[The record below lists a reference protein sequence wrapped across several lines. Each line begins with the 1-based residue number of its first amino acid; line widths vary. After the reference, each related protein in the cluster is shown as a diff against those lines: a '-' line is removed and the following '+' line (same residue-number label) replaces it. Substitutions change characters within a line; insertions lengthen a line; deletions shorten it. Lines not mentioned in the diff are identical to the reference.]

1 MSWIKALLLL
11 SCIVLGCADLLTT
24 NVILELGMS
33 EANPIMRL
41 AQTSLGEWWLIPK
54 LGTTFV
60 GAWVLSLSNNLYGIA
75 VVVAFASTPVLNN
88 IILIAANVS

>member
-1 MSWIKALLLL
+1 MSWVKALLLL

-54 LGTTFV
+54 LGITFV
-60 GAWVLSLSNNLYGIA
+60 GAWTLSLSNNLYGISA
-75 VVVAFASTPVLNN
+75 VVAFASTPVLNN
-88 IILIAANVS
+88 LILIAGNVN

>member
-1 MSWIKALLLL
+1 MSWVKALLLL

-24 NVILELGMS
+24 NVILELGMN

-41 AQTSLGEWWLIPK
+41 AQTSLGAWWLIPK

-60 GAWVLSLSNNLYGIA
+60 GAWMLSLSNNLYGISA
-75 VVVAFASTPVLNN
+75 VVALASTPVLNN
-88 IILIAANVS
+88 VFLIAANVN

>member
-1 MSWIKALLLL
+1 MSWVKALLLL

-60 GAWVLSLSNNLYGIA
+60 GAWVLSLSNNLYGISA
-75 VVVAFASTPVLNN
+75 VVAFASTPVLNN
-88 IILIAANVS
+88 IVLIAANVN